1 MRRGLARTP
10 PEREPGSRSRH
21 AAGRRC
27 TTRRGNAHRTDH
39 AEERK
44 VLYRWH
50 PWAGCIVCVHES
62 VEKVDGTVLRCSRDG
77 QARERWLELP
87 AWMFDRAMC
96 LPMRIVRDPF
106 VEFAALAQL
115 RELLAEA
122 AGWNGRSS
130 SSKTQ
135 VSGAASGAC
144 DQNRGDD
151 HAMPKSTS
159 CNRSQ
164 ASPPARSIWFANPDE
179 GRSADPGVASAA
191 RRNAS
196 VGDGADGAAPPR
208 SQPCR
213 SPSDADGG
221 SR

>member
-1 MRRGLARTP
+1 V
-10 PEREPGSRSRH
+10 SFRSTSDPDEVG
-21 AAGRRC
+21 ADC

-39 AEERK
+39 AEERE
-44 VLYRWH
+44 VLYPWH
-50 PWAGCIVCVHES
+50 PWAGCVVSVHET
-62 VEKVDGTVLRCSRDG
+62 VEKIDGTVLRCSRDG

-96 LPMRIVRDPF
+96 LPMRIARDPC
-106 VEFAALAQL
+106 VEFAALVQL

-122 AGWNGRSS
+122 AGWNSRSS
-130 SSKTQ
+130 SSNTP
-135 VSGAASGAC
+135 VSVAASEAR
-144 DQNRGDD
+144 DQNPGDD
-151 HAMPKSTS
+151 HAMPKSMC

-164 ASPPARSIWFANPDE
+164 ASPPARSIWVTGPNQ
-179 GRSADPGVASAA
+179 GRSADPGMASAA

-213 SPSDADGG
+213 APSEADEG